1 VTTIEE
7 SAMGKKQKTE
17 QAAAQEVVAKYDDD
31 QPASQEQ
38 IDYFRALA
46 DLVAQRRMPTTK
58 RHLSAAIRG
67 LRAQQRAL
75 GEKDRSPDDWFAY
88 HVNALAEI
96 EAARELLG
104 QDVE

>member
-1 VTTIEE
+1 
-7 SAMGKKQKTE
+7 MGKKQKTKE
-17 QAAAQEVVAKYDDD
+17 AASQEVESKSDDD

-75 GEKDRSPDDWFAY
+75 GIKDRSPDDWFAY
-88 HVNALAEI
+88 HVQALAEI
-96 EAARELLG
+96 EECRARLTEDLA
-104 QDVE
+104 

>member
-1 VTTIEE
+1 
-7 SAMGKKQKTE
+7 MGKKQKARE
-17 QAAAQEVVAKYDDD
+17 AAQQEVESKYEDDE
-31 QPASQEQ
+31 PASQEQ

-75 GEKDRSPDDWFAY
+75 GVKDRSPDDWFAY
-88 HVNALAEI
+88 HVQALAEI
-96 EAARELLG
+96 EESRVRLDE
-104 QDVE
+104 DVA